1 MSDSTEAPKKKF
13 EPKQPVELAPPKD
26 DVISLDYLN
35 KCDGE
40 PKCSPLPTKFIRML
54 TLPCLGKTEGYP
66 TLVAI
71 KVRAPKPLTYCIGVC
86 AL

>member
-1 MSDSTEAPKKKF
+1 MSDPTEAPKKKF

-26 DVISLDYLN
+26 DVLSLDYLK

-40 PKCSPLPTKFIRML
+40 PRCSSLPTEFMRML
-54 TLPCLGKTEGYP
+54 TLPCPGKTEGYP

-71 KVRAPKPLTYCIGVC
+71 KVRASKLPTCCV
-86 AL
+86 